1 MEDLVRLYGAL
12 RNHGIARGL
21 AWRQADEEA
30 RATAPGAGDVRLMS
44 EESAF
49 LVLDMLLDNP
59 APGAR
64 HGATASAR
72 AVPVAWKT
80 GTSWGFRDA
89 WAVGV
94 FGGYVLAVWVGDFS
108 GAGNP
113 AFVGAEA
120 AAPLFFQIVD
130 SIAAREPAAA
140 RFPHAPPAGVHR
152 VEVCALSGGLPTRH
166 CPHRRTSWFIPGR
179 SPIEPCQ
186 LHRNVA
192 LDAQGQRT
200 CPGGP
205 PVAREELFEVWS
217 SDLARQL
224 AAAGLP
230 RRALPPLAPGCRD
243 AESARGQSP
252 RITSPLAGVTYKLR
266 TRRDTDDSTLALQA
280 VTGGDASDLFWFA
293 DKTFIGRTARGQT
306 LFWRPPVSGQFTVRA
321 VDDLGRSDVRR
332 VAAEIV
338 Q

>member
-1 MEDLVRLYGAL
+1 
-12 RNHGIARGL
+12 
-21 AWRQADEEA
+21 
-30 RATAPGAGDVRLMS
+30 MS

-59 APGAR
+59 ASGAR

-72 AVPVAWKT
+72 AIPVAWKT

-94 FGGYVLAVWVGDFS
+94 FGPYVLAVWVGDFS

-113 AFVGAEA
+113 AFVGAEE

-130 SIAAREPAAA
+130 SIAAREPDAAS
-140 RFPHAPPAGVHR
+140 FPHVPPLGVRR

-186 LHRNVA
+186 IHRNVA
-192 LDAQGQRT
+192 LDVQGRRT
-200 CPGGP
+200 CPEGP
-205 PVAREELFEVWS
+205 PLAREELFEVWP

-230 RRALPPLAPGCRD
+230 RRALPPLAPGCGD
-243 AESARGQSP
+243 AESARGQPP

-266 TRRDTDDSTLALQA
+266 NRRAAEDSTLALQA
-280 VTGGDASDLFWFA
+280 VTGGDAADLFWFA
-293 DKTFIGRTARGQT
+293 NQTFIGRVARGQT
-306 LFWRPPVSGQFTVRA
+306 LFWRPPAAGQFTVRA
-321 VDDLGRSDVRR
+321 VDDLGRSDVRL